1 VNALVAMGARLVT
14 MAISLVCGVI
24 SARLV
29 LGEAGVATYALMAL
43 LIAIPTLISFTDLGA
58 GAVVVNSVATSDDL
72 QNDELLLRQVL
83 SVSRV
88 IAGFAGAVLV
98 LNTVLSVTGGWKLVL
113 GSTATVPNATA
124 AASVCMLIF
133 CLTIS
138 LGVWQRILLGLGKN
152 PLIILLQGII
162 SPFSLLLV
170 VLTLRFGPAWATSF
184 LALATFTATLLTAA
198 LGMALADRLTR
209 PLMRTVAKRVL
220 FPRRFPGARVMH
232 VGWPMFAQLL
242 VGPLAFALPR
252 FILANSADQTTVA
265 QHALGAQVF
274 FALQALIMAGA
285 TSLWPM
291 FAKARAKGTIAR
303 GPYRLSAA
311 FVGIVIAATAFVLVI
326 RPWFFSVMSNGVVDV
341 PARLVIAFGLMV
353 AVQAVLYPLGMFIMD
368 EKGIRFQVLPALSSA
383 AATVALTVALAPHLG
398 AAAPPVANAVAAVTL
413 QVIPFIIYIRL
424 HRSRLYG
431 TGPTS

>member
-1 VNALVAMGARLVT
+1 MNALAAMSARLVT
-14 MAISLVCGVI
+14 MTVSLVCGVI

-43 LIAIPTLISFTDLGA
+43 LISIPTLISFTDLGA
-58 GAVVVNSVATSDDL
+58 GAVVVNSVATTADL
-72 QNDELLLRQVL
+72 QNDDLLLRQVL

-88 IAGFAGAVLV
+88 IAGFAGTVLV
-98 LNTVLSVTGGWKLVL
+98 IDLVLTVTGGWGHVL
-113 GSTATVPNATA
+113 GTTATVPHATE
-124 AASVCMLIF
+124 AASVCMLVF

-138 LGVWQRILLGLGKN
+138 LGLWQRILLGLGRN

-162 SPFSLLLV
+162 SPCSLLLV
-170 VLTLRFGPAWATSF
+170 ALTLRFGPAWATSF
-184 LALATFTATLLTAA
+184 LALATFTATLLTAV
-198 LGMALADRLTR
+198 LGMVLADRLTR
-209 PLMRTVAKRVL
+209 PLLRTVATRVL

-252 FILANSADQTTVA
+252 FILANNADQTTVA

-291 FAKARAKGTIAR
+291 FAKARANGTIAR
-303 GPYRLSAA
+303 GPYSLSAGFLA
-311 FVGIVIAATAFVLVI
+311 IIVAATAFVLVI

-341 PARLVIAFGLMV
+341 PARLVLAFGVMV

-368 EKGIRFQVLPALSSA
+368 EQGIRFQVLPALSSV
-383 AATVALTVALAPHLG
+383 AATVALTFVLAPHAG
-398 AAAPPVANAVAAVTL
+398 AAAPPVANAISAATL

-424 HRSRLYG
+424 NRSRLYG
-431 TGPTS
+431 TRPAS